1 MNEELSTIFTG
12 RELINLHF
20 VISTNRELAKLF
32 FERKLPEGTALRADF
47 QTAGRGRG
55 VSQWQSEQGK
65 NLLVSFLFEPHF
77 LSAKKIFLFN
87 KAIALGVYDFLSS
100 FLSEVKIKWSN
111 DIYAG
116 DKKICGMLIE
126 NSLRGMSIQ
135 YSIVGIG
142 LNINQEI
149 FPPDIPNPTSL
160 KIITGKN
167 FSIDDCYVSL
177 CNSIESRYLQLKA
190 CHEEK
195 INHDYL
201 SALYRYN
208 EMDWYEDIQGRFM
221 GKIKDV
227 DEKGRLVITREKGK
241 EEKYMG
247 KELKFII

>member
-1 MNEELSTIFTG
+1 M
-12 RELINLHF
+12 
-20 VISTNRELAKLF
+20 
-32 FERKLPEGTALRADF
+32 
-47 QTAGRGRG
+47 
-55 VSQWQSEQGK
+55 
-65 NLLVSFLFEPHF
+65 
-77 LSAKKIFLFN
+77 
-87 KAIALGVYDFLSS
+87 ALGVFDFLHSIVAD
-100 FLSEVKIKWSN
+100 VKIKWSN
-111 DIYAG
+111 DIYVR

-177 CNSIESRYLQLKA
+177 CNLIEGRYLQLKA
-190 CHEEK
+190 GHEEK

-201 SALYRYN
+201 SVLYRYN
-208 EMDWYEDIQGRFM
+208 EMYRYEDVQGRFI

-227 DEKGRLVITREKGK
+227 DEEGRLLISKEGGK
-241 EEKYMG
+241 EERYMI